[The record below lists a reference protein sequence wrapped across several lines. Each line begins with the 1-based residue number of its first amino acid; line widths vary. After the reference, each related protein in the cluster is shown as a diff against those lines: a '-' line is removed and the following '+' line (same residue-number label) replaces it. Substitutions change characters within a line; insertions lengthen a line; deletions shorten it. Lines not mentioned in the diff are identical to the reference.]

1 MKVREALVADPRVVA
16 PGASAREVAEFLLRP
31 HVESA
36 LVAEEGRLVGCVTRE
51 SIVAAV
57 ARGDDLAGRTAGD
70 LADSDVTTI
79 APDAP
84 LDEALHLMVERDLD
98 RIVVVEDGRLLG
110 TLAREPI
117 LRRLAEDEPPPDEP
131 GHGAGAQAEPV

>member
-16 PGASAREVAEFLLRP
+16 PSAGAREVAELLLRP
-31 HVESA
+31 NVESA
-36 LVAEEGRLVGCVTRE
+36 LVAAEDGRLVGCVTRE

-57 ARGDDLAGRTAGD
+57 ARGEELASRTAAD
-70 LADSDVTTI
+70 LADGDVTTI
-79 APDAP
+79 DPDAP

-110 TLAREPI
+110 ILPREPI
-117 LRRLAEDEPPPDEP
+117 LRRLAEDEPPEDEP
-131 GHGAGAQAEPV
+131 EPDAS

>member
-16 PGASAREVAEFLLRP
+16 PSTSAREVAELLLRP

-36 LVAEEGRLVGCVTRE
+36 LVADEGRLVGCVTRE

-57 ARGDDLAGRTAGD
+57 ARGDDLTSRTAAD
-70 LADSDVTTI
+70 LADGDVTTI
-79 APDAP
+79 GPESP

-98 RIVVVEDGRLLG
+98 RVVVVEDGRLLG
-110 TLAREPI
+110 ILPREPI
-117 LRRLAEDEPPPDEP
+117 LRRLAEDEPRPDETPPD
-131 GHGAGAQAEPV
+131 GS

>member
-16 PGASAREVAEFLLRP
+16 PSTSAREVAELLLRP

-36 LVAEEGRLVGCVTRE
+36 LVADEGRLVGCVTRE

-57 ARGDDLAGRTAGD
+57 ARGDDLSSRTAAD
-70 LADSDVTTI
+70 LADGDVTTI
-79 APDAP
+79 GPESP

-98 RIVVVEDGRLLG
+98 RVVVVEDGRLLG
-110 TLAREPI
+110 ILPREPI
-117 LRRLAEDEPPPDEP
+117 LRRLAEDEPPPDETP
-131 GHGAGAQAEPV
+131 PDGS

>member
-16 PGASAREVAEFLLRP
+16 PSASAREVAELLLRP

-36 LVAEEGRLVGCVTRE
+36 LVADEGRLVGCVTRE

-57 ARGDDLAGRTAGD
+57 ARGDDLTSRTAAD
-70 LADSDVTTI
+70 LADGDVTTI
-79 APDAP
+79 GPESP

-98 RIVVVEDGRLLG
+98 RVVVVEDGRLLG
-110 TLAREPI
+110 ILPREPI
-117 LRRLAEDEPPPDEP
+117 LRRLAEDEPPLDETPPD
-131 GHGAGAQAEPV
+131 GS